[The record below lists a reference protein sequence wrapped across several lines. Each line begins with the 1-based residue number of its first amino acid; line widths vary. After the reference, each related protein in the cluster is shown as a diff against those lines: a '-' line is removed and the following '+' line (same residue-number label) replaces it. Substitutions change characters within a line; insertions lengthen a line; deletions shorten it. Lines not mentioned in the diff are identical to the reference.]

1 MFSCPALERRK
12 LLGCLIHARVRYLN
26 DPEVGFNGAVG
37 ALISKDIF
45 MSLKCGIVGLPNV
58 GKSTLFNAL
67 TKAGIPAENYPFCT
81 IEPNVGIVEVP
92 DPRLDALAAIV
103 HPQKIQRAIV
113 EFVDIAGLVAGAS
126 TGEGLGNKFLAHIRE
141 TDATVNVVRC
151 FEDSNVIHVAGK
163 IDPISD
169 IEVIQTEL
177 CLADLSAVEKALHR
191 VTKTARSGDK
201 ESIKLVALLEKCQA
215 ALNEARPVRTLDF
228 SKEELPLLKQFFLI
242 TAKPAMFVANI
253 AEDGFENNP
262 FLDRLRAYA
271 AAQNAPVVAICAKME
286 AEMADM
292 EEEDKKMFLSEIGQ
306 SEPGL
311 NRLIVAAY
319 KLLGLQTYFTA
330 GVKEVRAWTIH
341 VGDTGP
347 QAAGVI
353 HTDFEKGYIRAQ
365 TFAYEDFIAFKGEQ
379 GAKDAGKM
387 RSEGKEYIVKDGDVM
402 NFLFSP

>member
-1 MFSCPALERRK
+1 
-12 LLGCLIHARVRYLN
+12 
-26 DPEVGFNGAVG
+26 
-37 ALISKDIF
+37 

-67 TKAGIPAENYPFCT
+67 TKAGIAAENYPFCT

-92 DPRLDALAAIV
+92 DARLDALAAIV
-103 HPQKIQRAIV
+103 KPQKVQRAIV

-141 TDATVNVVRC
+141 TDATLNVVRC
-151 FEDSNVIHVAGK
+151 FDDENVVHVAGK
-163 IDPISD
+163 VYPVSD

-177 CLADLSAVEKALHR
+177 CLADLSSVEKAL
-191 VTKTARSGDK
+191 ARYQKAAKSGGDK
-201 ESIKLVALLEKCQA
+201 EAARLVAVLEKCQA
-215 ALNEARPVRTLDF
+215 ALNEAQPVRTIDF
-228 SKEELPLLKQFFLI
+228 SKEELPLLRQLFLI
-242 TAKPAMFVANI
+242 TAKPAMFVANV

-262 FLDRLRAYA
+262 YLDRLNAYA

-292 EEEDKKMFLSEIGQ
+292 EEADKKMFLAEIGQ
-306 SEPGL
+306 QEPGL
-311 NRLIVAAY
+311 NRLIVAAF

-330 GVKEVRAWTIH
+330 GPKEVRAWTIH
-341 VGDTGP
+341 IGDTGP

-365 TFAYEDFIAFKGEQ
+365 TIAYEDFIGYKGEQ

-387 RSEGKEYIVKDGDVM
+387 RSEGKEYVVKDGDVM